1 MTSPDETRF
10 SDGPT
15 LDAMTPHEL
24 AALLHF
30 HADSGVEWLLEDDP
44 IDRIAAFAE
53 SQTARGAAG
62 SGSRD
67 GSTAGA
73 LQNAQSYGAPAPK
86 NEAAGR
92 AQPPAAD
99 KPQTRG
105 KAEPAP
111 RSVSTRVAI
120 PDEQAVAEAR
130 IAAGSAQTLADL
142 KRALDGFT
150 GCNLRNSARNLVF
163 AEGDPASGLMI
174 VGPGPNGDDDREGRP
189 FAGRQGDLLDKML
202 AAVGLD
208 RAGVLIT
215 NVIPWRPP
223 GNRMPSARELEICRP
238 FLDRQFAL
246 AKPRRVL
253 VLGNF
258 AARFFFGGTDTIHEM
273 RGDWR
278 TIMTGGETFRA
289 LATLHPQDL
298 MSAPICKRLAWQD
311 LQMFTADGDS

>member
-1 MTSPDETRF
+1 MTSPIETRD

-24 AALLHF
+24 AALLSF
-30 HADSGVEWLLEDDP
+30 HADCGVEWLLEDDP

-53 SQTARGAAG
+53 SQATRDRAGSSVGGEALRNSQGSRGA
-62 SGSRD
+62 
-67 GSTAGA
+67 
-73 LQNAQSYGAPAPK
+73 APK
-86 NEAAGR
+86 NEATSR
-92 AQPPAAD
+92 APSSA
-99 KPQTRG
+99 PQTRQTG
-105 KAEPAP
+105 GSSEAAP
-111 RSVSTRVAI
+111 RPVSTRVAI

-142 KRALDGFT
+142 KLALDGFT

-202 AAVGLD
+202 AAIGLD
-208 RAGVLIT
+208 RSGVLIT

-258 AARFFFGGTDTIHEM
+258 AARFFFGGSDTIHEM

-278 TIMTGGETFRA
+278 TITTGGETFRA

-311 LQMFTADGDS
+311 LQMFTAPDAD

>member
-10 SDGPT
+10 ADGPI
-15 LDAMTPHEL
+15 LDAMSPHEL
-24 AALLHF
+24 AALLAF
-30 HADSGVEWLLEDDP
+30 HADSGVDWLLEDDP
-44 IDRIAAFAE
+44 IDRIAAFAA
-53 SQTARGAAG
+53 SQATRGSAG
-62 SGSRD
+62 SGVRDEALRESQGSSR
-67 GSTAGA
+67 T
-73 LQNAQSYGAPAPK
+73 APK
-86 NEAAGR
+86 NEAGGR
-92 AQPPAAD
+92 AQPHVVE
-99 KPQTRG
+99 KQQGRG
-105 KAEPAP
+105 KSDPAP
-111 RSVSTRVAI
+111 RPVSTRVAI

-142 KRALDGFT
+142 KLALDGFT

-163 AEGDPASGLMI
+163 AEGDPAAGLMI
-174 VGPGPNGDDDREGRP
+174 VGPGPNGDDDRDGRP

-202 AAVGLD
+202 AAIGLE
-208 RAGVLIT
+208 RAGVLVT

-246 AKPRRVL
+246 ARPRRVL

-258 AARFFFGGTDTIHEM
+258 AARFFFGGSDTIHEM

-278 TIMTGGETFRA
+278 TITTGGETFRA

-311 LQMFTADGDS
+311 LQMFAAPDKA